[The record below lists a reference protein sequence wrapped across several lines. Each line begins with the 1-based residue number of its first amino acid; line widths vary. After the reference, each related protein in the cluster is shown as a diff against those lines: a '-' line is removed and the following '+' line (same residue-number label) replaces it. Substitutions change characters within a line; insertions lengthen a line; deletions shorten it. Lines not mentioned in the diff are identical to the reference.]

1 MIDSIICSELR
12 DALNDVVLSP
22 EVQGFTLALQ
32 SYWAQQEQL
41 LTPSCVVQPRSATEV
56 STIIRTIVRFNAK
69 ARVGNGIPCRFAV
82 KGGGHG
88 HVVGVA
94 NIRNGV
100 TIDMGAMKA
109 IAVNRGNTLTSVG
122 AGAKWLDIY
131 NKLDTLG
138 LSVVGGRLSGIGVGG
153 LITGGGMS
161 FFSPLFGFACD
172 QVDNYEV
179 VLASGQIVNANAR
192 ENPDLWV
199 ALKGG
204 SSNFGI
210 ITRFDLKTFRTNG
223 IWGGTVV
230 QPVQTLPQQI
240 SAFVSFNNASDYD
253 PYASVINTYV
263 YSRQNGWLVSNILVY
278 TKPQAFPPALEPF
291 TVIEPKILNT
301 VDVRNL
307 KSMTLELNQ
316 FSPPGAR
323 QLFVTRTYGNDPDLL
338 KEIFAAAN
346 ITLQT
351 IASVPG
357 LQYEVV
363 FQPLPSVITSR
374 GAATGGNVLGLD
386 PAAGPLVIAEQGIS
400 WTNAADDEAI
410 ASAAKAVFDKVDQ
423 IAEQRGLLHDWIYL
437 NYASEWQDPIAS
449 YGRINVLKLQA
460 ASSKYDPE
468 GVFQSVMPG
477 GFKLFAKND
486 TGTTP

>member
-1 MIDSIICSELR
+1 M
-12 DALNDVVLSP
+12 
-22 EVQGFTLALQ
+22 
-32 SYWAQQEQL
+32 
-41 LTPSCVVQPRSATEV
+41 
-56 STIIRTIVRFNAK
+56 
-69 ARVGNGIPCRFAV
+69 
-82 KGGGHG
+82 
-88 HVVGVA
+88 
-94 NIRNGV
+94 
-100 TIDMGAMKA
+100 
-109 IAVNRGNTLTSVG
+109 
-122 AGAKWLDIY
+122 
-131 NKLDTLG
+131 
-138 LSVVGGRLSGIGVGG
+138 
-153 LITGGGMS
+153 
-161 FFSPLFGFACD
+161 
-172 QVDNYEV
+172 
-179 VLASGQIVNANAR
+179 
-192 ENPDLWV
+192 
-199 ALKGG
+199 
-204 SSNFGI
+204 
-210 ITRFDLKTFRTNG
+210 
-223 IWGGTVV
+223 
-230 QPVQTLPQQI
+230 
-240 SAFVSFNNASDYD
+240 
-253 PYASVINTYV
+253 
-263 YSRQNGWLVSNILVY
+263 
-278 TKPQAFPPALEPF
+278 
-291 TVIEPKILNT
+291 
-301 VDVRNL
+301 
-307 KSMTLELNQ
+307 
-316 FSPPGAR
+316 
-323 QLFVTRTYGNDPDLL
+323 L